1 MIFKIHIVR
10 VGYTGGS
17 TRFFLEIH
25 KAGNIAI
32 LVLLKFEYELEI
44 VISDTRLSSVK
55 SCFKF
60 ILDFIWL
67 PATSNLFNFGV
78 TQKY

>member
-25 KAGNIAI
+25 KVGNIAI
-32 LVLLKFEYELEI
+32 FVLLIFEDELEI
-44 VISDTRLSSVK
+44 DLMKSV
-55 SCFKF
+55 
-60 ILDFIWL
+60 
-67 PATSNLFNFGV
+67 
-78 TQKY
+78 